1 MSFLFSD
8 LNHGKRYYLRI
19 KMSHMINRTWQ
30 RILLLIILA
39 YEGWGG
45 VTGGTLLTFAPDG
58 HIMKMP
64 PEMMHGVFPDFL
76 IPGLI
81 LTGMGILT
89 TAAFFEV
96 FHRSKMDWVLAGM
109 AMGGFI
115 IWFTVEII
123 VLRELHWLH
132 IMWGVPVIIGFLLV
146 IPMVRSR
153 RKNPISN

>member
-1 MSFLFSD
+1 
-8 LNHGKRYYLRI
+8 
-19 KMSHMINRTWQ
+19 MINKKLE

-58 HIMKMP
+58 HIMKMSP
-64 PEMMHGVFPDFL
+64 DIMNGFFPDFL

-89 TAAFFEV
+89 VIAFFEV
-96 FHRSKMDWVLAGM
+96 LHKTKFSWLFAVMS
-109 AMGGFI
+109 MGGFI

-123 VLRELHWLH
+123 VLRAVHWLH
-132 IMWGVPVIIGFLLV
+132 IMWGVPVVIGFLMAL
-146 IPMVRSR
+146 PMVPKMVV
-153 RKNPISN
+153 RKLVATV